1 MSLGRARAVALA
13 GLAGHLVDVEVDV
26 APGLP
31 TLTLVGLPDTSLGE
45 ARERLRAALGNAGAP
60 LPARRITVNLSP
72 ASLPKAGSTFDLAV
86 AAALLAATG
95 ALEPVRAAAAVHL
108 GELALDGSLRPVAG
122 VLPAVLAARGAGA
135 HRVLVPSGNVE
146 EARLVSGLDV
156 VAVDDLLALVLAH
169 GGDGAG
175 MRPSRPAGRPRPGP
189 AATGALAGAP
199 PDPGDLADVVGQPM
213 ARAAVEAAAAGG
225 HHLLLSG
232 PPGAGKTMLATRLPG
247 LLPDLSREHAL
258 EVTAVHSLAGT
269 FDPARGLRR
278 RPPLEDPHH
287 SATAAAI
294 LGGGARLP
302 RPGALSRA
310 HRGVVLLDEAPEFGA
325 QVLEGLRQPLEH
337 GSVVVSRAGG
347 TVRYP
352 ARFQLVMTANPCPC
366 GLAGS
371 VACTCSPMARR
382 RYLGRLSGPL
392 LDRVDL
398 RVHVAPV
405 RHGGSGGRSGVG
417 GPGGADGAG
426 CSTDDAPETTAV
438 VAARVAAAR
447 AAAAER
453 WSGAATNAEVAGSLL
468 RGRHRLPSA
477 TVADLER
484 SLRLGLLTMRGHD
497 RALRLAWTLADLDG
511 ASRPEPSH
519 VARACAWRCDEVVV

>member
-26 APGLP
+26 AQGLP

-95 ALEPVRAAAAVHL
+95 ALEPARAAAAVHL

-135 HRVLVPSGNVE
+135 VRVLVPSGNVE
-146 EARLVSGLDV
+146 EARLVAGLDV
-156 VAVDDLLALVLAH
+156 VAVDDIRALVLAH
-169 GGDGAG
+169 GGDGSG
-175 MRPSRPAGRPRPGP
+175 LRSSRPAGRPRSGP
-189 AATGALAGAP
+189 TAGTGAGAVAGAP
-199 PDPGDLADVVGQPM
+199 PEHGDLADVVGQPM

-225 HHLLLSG
+225 HHLLLTG

-287 SATAAAI
+287 SATAAAV

-371 VACTCSPMARR
+371 VACTCSPTARR

-405 RHGGSGGRSGVG
+405 RRTGSRGRSGS
-417 GPGGADGAG
+417 GAG
-426 CSTDDAPETTAV
+426 TGGTGEDAPETTAV
-438 VAARVAAAR
+438 VAARVATAR

-453 WSGAATNAEVAGSLL
+453 WCGAATNAEVAGALL
-468 RGRHRLPSA
+468 RGRHRLPPA

-511 ASRPEPSH
+511 ASRPDPSH
-519 VARACAWRCDEVVV
+519 VARACAWRRDEVVV

>member
-1 MSLGRARAVALA
+1 MSLGRSRAVALA
-13 GLAGHLVDVEVDV
+13 GLAGHLVDVEADV
-26 APGLP
+26 AAGLP

-72 ASLPKAGSTFDLAV
+72 ASLPKAGATFDLAV
-86 AAALLAATG
+86 AAALLAATR
-95 ALEPVRAAAAVHL
+95 ALDPARAAAAVHL

-122 VLPAVLAARGAGA
+122 VLPAVLAARRAGVG
-135 HRVLVPSGNVE
+135 RVLVPSGNVE
-146 EARLVSGLDV
+146 EASLVDGVDV
-156 VAVDDLLALVLAH
+156 VAVDDLHALVLAH

-175 MRPSRPAGRPRPGP
+175 MRPSGAPWRVRAGAAPPTAASGGGP
-189 AATGALAGAP
+189 AT
-199 PDPGDLADVVGQPM
+199 GDLADVVGQPM

-225 HHLLLSG
+225 HHLLLTG
-232 PPGAGKTMLATRLPG
+232 PPGAGKTMLASRLPG
-247 LLPDLSREHAL
+247 LLPDLTREHAL

-269 FDPARGLRR
+269 FDPALGLRR

-287 SATAAAI
+287 SATAAAV

-325 QVLEGLRQPLEH
+325 QVLEGLRQPLEQ
-337 GSVVVSRAGG
+337 GSVVVSRAAG

-366 GLAGS
+366 GLGGS
-371 VACTCSPMARR
+371 TACTCTPMARR

-398 RVHVAPV
+398 RVHVTPV
-405 RHGGSGGRSGVG
+405 TSSGGGRG
-417 GPGGADGAG
+417 GAAAPGGCAEAG
-426 CSTDDAPETTAV
+426 PETTAV

-447 AAAAER
+447 GAAAQR
-453 WSGAATNAEVAGSLL
+453 WPGATTNAEVAGTLL
-468 RGRHRLPSA
+468 RGRHRLPPG
-477 TVADLER
+477 TTADLER

-511 ASRPEPSH
+511 DQRPDAAH

>member
-1 MSLGRARAVALA
+1 MSLGRSRAVALA
-13 GLAGHLVDVEVDV
+13 GLAGHLVDVEADV
-26 APGLP
+26 AAGLP

-72 ASLPKAGSTFDLAV
+72 ASLPKAGATFDLAV
-86 AAALLAATG
+86 AAALLSATG
-95 ALEPVRAAAAVHL
+95 ALDPARAAAAVHL

-122 VLPAVLAARGAGA
+122 VLPAVLAARRAGVG
-135 HRVLVPSGNVE
+135 RVLVPSGNVE
-146 EARLVSGLDV
+146 EACLVDGVDV
-156 VAVDDLLALVLAH
+156 VAVDDLHALVLAH

-175 MRPSRPAGRPRPGP
+175 MRTSSPSGRLRAR
-189 AATGALAGAP
+189 AASTAP
-199 PDPGDLADVVGQPM
+199 PGGSAAAGDLADVVGQPM

-225 HHLLLSG
+225 HHLLLMG
-232 PPGAGKTMLATRLPG
+232 PPGAGKTMLASRLPG
-247 LLPDLSREHAL
+247 LLPDLTREHAL

-269 FDPARGLRR
+269 FDPALGLRR

-287 SATAAAI
+287 SATAAAV

-325 QVLEGLRQPLEH
+325 QVLEGLRQPLEQ
-337 GSVVVSRAGG
+337 GSVVVSRAAG

-366 GLAGS
+366 GLGGS
-371 VACTCSPMARR
+371 AACTCTPMARR

-398 RVHVAPV
+398 RVHVTPV
-405 RHGGSGGRSGVG
+405 TRSRDRADPA
-417 GPGGADGAG
+417 GPGGVGEAG
-426 CSTDDAPETTAV
+426 PETTAV

-447 AAAAER
+447 GAAAQR
-453 WSGAATNAEVAGSLL
+453 WPGATTNAEVAGALL
-468 RGRHRLPSA
+468 RGRHRLPPR
-477 TVADLER
+477 TTADLEA
-484 SLRLGLLTMRGHD
+484 SLRLGLLTMRGYD

-511 ASRPEPSH
+511 ALRPDPAH
-519 VARACAWRCDEVVV
+519 VARACAWRRDEVVV